1 MKHRKPSRM
10 KLVTGISALAVLSAV
25 ALLWKTDGDNSL
37 LSMGLFAG
45 VGLGAIA
52 ITGVL
57 VKWLRNRRRRQ
68 IMDMRDSALW

>member
-1 MKHRKPSRM
+1 M
-10 KLVTGISALAVLSAV
+10 
-25 ALLWKTDGDNSL
+25 LWKSGGDNSL

-45 VGLGAIA
+45 LGLGAIA
-52 ITGVL
+52 ITGVI

>member
-1 MKHRKPSRM
+1 M
-10 KLVTGISALAVLSAV
+10 KLATGIGALAVLSFV
-25 ALLWKTDGDNSL
+25 AILWISGGDNSL

-45 VGLGAIA
+45 LGLGAIA
-52 ITGVL
+52 ITGGI

>member
-1 MKHRKPSRM
+1 M
-10 KLVTGISALAVLSAV
+10 KLATGIGALAVLSLV
-25 ALLWKTDGDNSL
+25 AMLWKSGGDNRL

-45 VGLGAIA
+45 FGLGAIA
-52 ITGVL
+52 ITAVI

>member
-10 KLVTGISALAVLSAV
+10 KLVTGISALAVLSAM
-25 ALLWKTDGDNSL
+25 ALLWKTGDDNNL
-37 LSMGLFAG
+37 LSMGLIAA

>member
-1 MKHRKPSRM
+1 M
-10 KLVTGISALAVLSAV
+10 KLVTGIGALAVLSLMAI
-25 ALLWKTDGDNSL
+25 LWKSGGDNSL

-45 VGLGAIA
+45 LGLGAIA
-52 ITGVL
+52 ITGVI

>member
-1 MKHRKPSRM
+1 
-10 KLVTGISALAVLSAV
+10 V
-25 ALLWKTDGDNSL
+25 ALLWKTGGDNSL